1 MKTPDRRD
9 SFPVLPGIGSSLLP
23 LFIGLALFL
32 VDARGSRAAGT
43 AKEAAPGA
51 FSGRMQ
57 VATNQPSSAQVPGS
71 VNEVLKMAD
80 AGVSSDVIKAYVEC
94 TDFVK
99 QLTAAEVIALKQ
111 RKVSD
116 EIVTLM
122 LKRGAETR
130 AASIRVEKDNLTTR
144 LDLRRRAAGGFDP
157 EGYEYFQHYYLQP
170 RALASA
176 YQRLS
181 PYYYRP
187 YTYRYSF
194 RR

>member
-1 MKTPDRRD
+1 
-9 SFPVLPGIGSSLLP
+9 
-23 LFIGLALFL
+23 
-32 VDARGSRAAGT
+32 
-43 AKEAAPGA
+43 
-51 FSGRMQ
+51 
-57 VATNQPSSAQVPGS
+57 
-71 VNEVLKMAD
+71 MAD